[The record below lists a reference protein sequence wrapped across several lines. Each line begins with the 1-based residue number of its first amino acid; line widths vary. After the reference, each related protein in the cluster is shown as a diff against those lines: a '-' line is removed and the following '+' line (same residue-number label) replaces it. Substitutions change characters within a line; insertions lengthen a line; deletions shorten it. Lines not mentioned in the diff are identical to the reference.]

1 MLLGVKDF
9 SMSRSYKH
17 TPVYKVGCKT
27 KFAKKSEGFYESAF
41 IKSIDCGCSG
51 WNGRLAA
58 ICLETRQKFYAEN
71 LESSY
76 E

>member
-1 MLLGVKDF
+1 MLLGVEDF

-17 TPVYKVGCKT
+17 TPVYKGSGKT

-51 WNGRLAA
+51 WNGRLVAV
-58 ICLETRQKFYAEN
+58 CLETGQEFYAEN